1 MKNQNDLIGLIVA
14 IVVGLGG
21 ILTFY
26 FMKPTPPTV
35 AAPAAVSTA
44 DAKLAPGAVTFV
56 AALPGG
62 STNTMGGGS
71 GFGGRAAGGPPMGF
85 GGRGPG
91 GPPAGMMGAAGA
103 PAGMGAPLAA
113 AGRTPASGAGR

>member
-35 AAPAAVSTA
+35 TAPAEVKTA

-62 STNTMGGGS
+62 SSNTMGGGAA
-71 GFGGRAAGGPPMGF
+71 GFGGRA
-85 GGRGPG
+85 PG
-91 GPPAGMMGAAGA
+91 GPPSGMMSMPGGPGFAPSGVSGAGGGA
-103 PAGMGAPLAA
+103 PAGGKRMPGANDMAA
-113 AGRTPASGAGR
+113 R

>member
-26 FMKPTPPTV
+26 FMKPTPPAV
-35 AAPAAVSTA
+35 LAPAEVKTA

-62 STNTMGGGS
+62 SSNSMGGGA
-71 GFGGRAAGGPPMGF
+71 GFGGRAAGGPPSGM
-85 GGRGPG
+85 RGPG
-91 GPPAGMMGAAGA
+91 GPAGFAPSGVSGAGGGA
-103 PAGMGAPLAA
+103 PAGGKKMPGAMDMAD
-113 AGRTPASGAGR
+113 R